1 MQMKWSTEQTQNL
14 AVLLTAQIKGKEEEL
29 HSLNIALH
37 TVQDQCEHE
46 GWEKYREYQVGTCS
60 ICKYP
65 FMTRRA
71 VDEIFST

>member
-46 GWEKYREYQVGTCS
+46 GWEK
-60 ICKYP
+60 
-65 FMTRRA
+65 
-71 VDEIFST
+71 